1 MPTDENVPC
10 YSVVTPVEGTDFI
23 SNSAEDGSGSNM
35 ASSVSIEEFAGFAE
49 TAKIVLKNSHATD
62 TAYLTTFQLRGTP
75 AIIVNTIKEVY
86 ENSNSVDLYG
96 TQKLDI
102 DNDYIDNANYA
113 VHFNS
118 LWTDHGGKNTTTNYK
133 GSLREAI
140 KKAENDFRREN
151 GSDDTKQTR
160 VYVDIKLEDL
170 EYEVPKKYW
179 SKYRSRK

>member
-1 MPTDENVPC
+1 
-10 YSVVTPVEGTDFI
+10 
-23 SNSAEDGSGSNM
+23 M
-35 ASSVSIEEFAGFAE
+35 AKQSLTE
-49 TAKIVLKNSHATD
+49 
-62 TAYLTTFQLRGTP
+62 YLTS
-75 AIIVNTIKEVY
+75 IINEREDNVRELANMLEDSRNKL
-86 ENSNSVDLYG
+86 ENMDL
-96 TQKLDI
+96 
-102 DNDYIDNANYA
+102 DNANYA